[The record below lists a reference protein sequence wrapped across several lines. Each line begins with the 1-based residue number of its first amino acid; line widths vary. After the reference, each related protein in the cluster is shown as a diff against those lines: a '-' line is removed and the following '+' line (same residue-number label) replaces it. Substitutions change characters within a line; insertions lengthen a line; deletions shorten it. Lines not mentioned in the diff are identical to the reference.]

1 MVVPPPQYQGGRAR
15 LENLHMINMRGV
27 LIATL
32 VLRLGLPRLPT
43 LMALQTLGENPT
55 TVATQ
60 MGSLDHGKSGIRKLL
75 WANHKSALSN
85 KF

>member
-15 LENLHMINMRGV
+15 LENLHMINMQGV

-60 MGSLDHGKSGIRKLL
+60 MGSLDHGISGIRKLL